1 MISGQ
6 YQDANNVYHGFL
18 RAPDGKIKTYDVPG
32 AGTGS
37 GQGTQ
42 PSVINNRGAITGDY
56 INAGGR
62 YRGYLAKGFSDLEYS
77 DILPEASGTFNDQG
91 PINGEGATTAVP
103 RATTRRPSATLP
115 E

>member
-1 MISGQ
+1 
-6 YQDANNVYHGFL
+6 V
-18 RAPDGKIKTYDVPG
+18 RAPDGKIAKYDVPG

-42 PSVINNRGAITGDY
+42 PSVINNPGAITGDY
-56 INAGGR
+56 IDASGVFHGF
-62 YRGYLAKGFSDLEYS
+62 LAKGLSDLEYS
-77 DILPEASGTFNDQG
+77 DILPEASGTFNDPG
-91 PINGEGATTAVP
+91 PINGPGATTAVP